1 MQFALKE
8 SAGATEFLPNM
19 TPWTSSAS
27 SALQS
32 LLMREQDKVTK
43 ERTLAPLFEFDL
55 NALKRQAACDALRNH
70 EGMRNM

>member
-1 MQFALKE
+1 
-8 SAGATEFLPNM
+8 
-19 TPWTSSAS
+19 
-27 SALQS
+27 
-32 LLMREQDKVTK
+32 MREQDKVTK